1 MKIRLPASWVC
12 QDEMRHGRCM
22 QTVAESRAR
31 SAHSTLVCDPSFPR
45 PLPRSPN
52 PQLSPL
58 SACSSPSLGSES
70 EAVQPPRAPE
80 WSPLR
85 RDQRRR
91 ASNQLFRPLGGE
103 SQGVF
108 HLMPQDST
116 QSPRQQPFY
125 SCSPAG
131 SLPSP
136 SPLQVLPEFTPKTA
150 HLLPNPCFSC
160 PHVSLGGASPRER
173 SVSSRY

>member
-1 MKIRLPASWVC
+1 MG
-12 QDEMRHGRCM
+12 HGRCM

-31 SAHSTLVCDPSFPR
+31 SAHSTLVSDPSFPR
-45 PLPRSPN
+45 PLPRTHN
-52 PQLSPL
+52 PQPSPL
-58 SACSSPSLGSES
+58 SACSSPSLGSER

-80 WSPLR
+80 WSPPE

-91 ASNQLFRPLGGE
+91 ASTQLFRPSGRE

-116 QSPRQQPFY
+116 QSPRQQPLY

-131 SLPSP
+131 SLPHS
-136 SPLQVLPEFTPKTA
+136 LPGASRIHPQTT

-160 PHVSLGGASPRER
+160 PHMSLGGASPRQP